1 VQHQSPPLAYSVRQ
15 AMAALGVGRDTFYRL
30 IKEKRLIARKCGRR
44 TLILAEDLQ
53 AFTRTLPKIGD
64 AA

>member
-1 VQHQSPPLAYSVRQ
+1 
-15 AMAALGVGRDTFYRL
+15 MAALGVGRDTFYRL